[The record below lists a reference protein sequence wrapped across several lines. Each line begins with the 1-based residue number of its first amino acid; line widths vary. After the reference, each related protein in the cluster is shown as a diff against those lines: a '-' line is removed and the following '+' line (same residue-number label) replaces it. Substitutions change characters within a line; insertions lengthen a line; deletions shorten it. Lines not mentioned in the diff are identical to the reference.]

1 MGFLKKVVKGV
12 GNVAKKALPAVA
24 PALSFVPGIG
34 GVTASAITFAANKTA
49 KKSTPP
55 PPPAPAYTPSA
66 PAYTTPAPAYIPP
79 APPKAPTTPAAQP
92 QAAAKGIFRKDPE
105 PEPEPPKP
113 EPKFMDKAM
122 AFIKKNWVWV
132 LVGAVTSVTAVILIR
147 KASGGKKTSQARINA
162 ARRARAAKAAK
173 ARQTK
178 KR

>member
-1 MGFLKKVVKGV
+1 MGFLKKVAKGV

-24 PALSFVPGIG
+24 PAISFVPGIG
-34 GVTASAITFAANKTA
+34 GITASAMTFAANKTA

-55 PPPAPAYTPSA
+55 PPPAPAYTPPA
-66 PAYTTPAPAYIPP
+66 PAYTTPAPTYIPP

-92 QAAAKGIFRKDPE
+92 QAAAKGIFRKDPK

-122 AFIKKNWVWV
+122 EFIKKNWVWV

-178 KR
+178 NR

>member
-12 GNVAKKALPAVA
+12 GNFAKKALPAVA

-34 GVTASAITFAANKTA
+34 GITASAISFAANKTA

-55 PPPAPAYTPSA
+55 PPPA

-79 APPKAPTTPAAQP
+79 APPKAPTTPEAQP
-92 QAAAKGIFRKDPE
+92 QAVAKGIFRKDPE
-105 PEPEPPKP
+105 PEPEKPKP

-147 KASGGKKTSQARINA
+147 KASGGKKTSQARVNA

-173 ARQTK
+173 ASQTK

>member
-1 MGFLKKVVKGV
+1 MGFLKKVAKGV

-34 GVTASAITFAANKTA
+34 GITASAMTFAANKKA

-55 PPPAPAYTPSA
+55 PPPAPAYTTPA
-66 PAYTTPAPAYIPP
+66 PAYIPPAPAYIPP

-92 QAAAKGIFRKDPE
+92 QAAAKGIFRKDPK

-122 AFIKKNWVWV
+122 EFIKKNWVWV

-147 KASGGKKTSQARINA
+147 NASGGKKTSQARINA